1 MVINTTET
9 GLSTRIRV
17 KICGITRLVDA
28 RNAVNMGADA
38 IGLVFY
44 KGSPRMVSPK
54 VAKEITVALP
64 PFISTV
70 GLFVD
75 ASPDDIHRVLEQVS
89 LDYLQFHGNE
99 TAEQCRIYSKPY
111 IKAVR
116 IGNGN
121 NIRNITDNFPDASA
135 FLFDTYVKGIAG
147 GTGETFDWSRVPSNI
162 SKPIILAGGLTTEN
176 IASAI
181 RQVSPYAV
189 DVSGGV
195 ESDKGIK
202 DIKKIADFM
211 REVSNAHN

>member
-1 MVINTTET
+1 MLNITET
-9 GLSTRIRV
+9 GLPTRIRV

-28 RNAVNMGADA
+28 RNAINLGVDA

-44 KGSPRMVSPK
+44 AGSPRMVTPK
-54 VAKEITVALP
+54 VAKEITSALP

-75 ASPDDIHRVLEQVS
+75 ASPDEIHRVLDQVS
-89 LDYLQFHGNE
+89 LDCLQFHGNE

-116 IGNGN
+116 IGGDN
-121 NIRNITDNFPDASA
+121 NFRNITDNFPDASA
-135 FLFDTYVKGIAG
+135 FLFDTYVEGMAG

-162 SKPIILAGGLTTEN
+162 SKPIILAGGLSAEN

-202 DIKKIADFM
+202 DIKKIAEFM
-211 REVSNAHN
+211 REVSNAYN